1 MQIELKQNINTKT
14 IRFLGEVAIRDE
26 HKFETYKDI
35 IKVSQN
41 EAELSDHLL
50 REGIAKSAVSEFCKT
65 LKRLR
70 IIDKEG
76 TISRQPLVGEY
87 GDYVLKYIATD
98 NETPYNRL
106 PIKMDRYVQE
116 SGGSEYSES
125 GLLNAIQEAQGKMRA
140 ESAVCS
146 IYKIDSPI
154 LRKIEEKQE
163 QILIEIDEKKWIL
176 RILDNS
182 FDIVEGQQLSLRKL
196 FNDELINEND
206 QFYLRLPFE
215 KAQNISNTRD
225 VIENFSVSFNE
236 SINTDWGV
244 FNAHYKNVDVLPIES
259 QVFSWYN
266 EIFNRTLKVNGYF
279 SQEDLKFKWNEIL
292 RDKAVF
298 QREEY
303 KKQIKPFNYSDLI
316 ERYQPKQEEY
326 WLLQAATD
334 LNPYSD
340 IKPIRRTN
348 GSINIPAND
357 KADIQDILGSWNALK
372 NAQTIIIVD
381 PYANTFHAIKALK
394 KIFDSLDNPPQ
405 SVQII
410 SRRDDCLRSER
421 QREEIKEF
429 ERQYNV
435 HFEIWEKRK
444 IPHDRY
450 WILDDSAFTIGIS
463 PNEIWVKND
472 HIEIKQ
478 QININPID
486 IDKLP
491 SEVREWSKYGSN

>member
-26 HKFETYKDI
+26 QKFETYKDI
-35 IKVSQN
+35 IKGSQN

-50 REGIAKSAVSEFCKT
+50 REGITKSAVSEFCKT

-146 IYKIDSPI
+146 IYRIDSPA
-154 LRKIEEKQE
+154 LRIIDERQE
-163 QILIEIDEKKWIL
+163 QISIDIDDNAKNWIL
-176 RILDNS
+176 RIPGNN
-182 FDIVEGQQLSLRKL
+182 FNMVEEQQLPLRKL
-196 FNDELINEND
+196 FKDELIDEEGRW
-206 QFYLRLPFE
+206 YLRLPFE
-215 KAQNISNTRD
+215 KAQKIPNSAN
-225 VIENFSVSFNE
+225 VIDSFSASFSE
-236 SINTDWGV
+236 SINTDWGK
-244 FNAHYKNVDVLPIES
+244 FNACYKNVDVLPINQEVS
-259 QVFSWYN
+259 SWYN
-266 EIFNRTLKVNGYF
+266 EIFNRTLKVNGYL
-279 SQEDLKFKWNEIL
+279 SQDDLKFKWDEIL
-292 RDKAVF
+292 RDKVVF

-316 ERYQPKQEEY
+316 ERYQPQQEEY

-340 IKPIRRTN
+340 IKAIRRPT
-348 GSINIPAND
+348 GSINISAND
-357 KADIQDILGSWNALK
+357 KADIQDILDSWNALK
-372 NAQTIIIVD
+372 NAQTIMIVD
-381 PYANTFHAIKALK
+381 PYANTFHAIKTLK

-410 SRRDDCLRSER
+410 SLRDDSNRSEK
-421 QREEIKEF
+421 QREEVKDF

-435 HFEIWEKRK
+435 DFEIWEKRK

-450 WILDDSAFTIGIS
+450 WILDNSAFTIGIS

-491 SEVREWSKYGSN
+491 SEIREWRQ

>member
-26 HKFETYKDI
+26 QKFETYKDI
-35 IKVSQN
+35 IKGSQN
-41 EAELSDHLL
+41 EAELSDYLL

-116 SGGSEYSES
+116 SGGSKYSES

-146 IYKIDSPI
+146 IYRIDSPI
-154 LRKIEEKQE
+154 LRKIEEREE
-163 QILIEIDEKKWIL
+163 QISIEINDSDDNWIL
-176 RILDNS
+176 RIQNNI
-182 FDIVEGQQLSLRKL
+182 FEMAEKMPFRKL
-196 FNDELINEND
+196 FNDELIAEEG

-215 KAQNISNTRD
+215 KAQKIPNSGN
-225 VIENFSVSFNE
+225 VIESFSASFSE
-236 SINTDWGV
+236 SIDTNWGK
-244 FNAHYKNVDVLPIES
+244 FNASYKNVDVLPIGS
-259 QVFSWYN
+259 QVSSWYN
-266 EIFNRTLKVNGYF
+266 EIFNRTLKVNGYL
-279 SQEDLKFKWNEIL
+279 SEDELKFKWDEIL
-292 RDKAVF
+292 RDKAVL

-303 KKQIKPFNYSDLI
+303 KKQINPFNYSDLI
-316 ERYQPKQEEY
+316 ERYQPQQEEY

-340 IKPIRRTN
+340 IKTIRRSN

-357 KADIQDILGSWNALK
+357 KADIQDILDSWNALK
-372 NAQTIIIVD
+372 NAQTIMIVD
-381 PYANTFHAIKALK
+381 PYANTFHAIKTLK

-410 SRRDDCLRSER
+410 SLRDDSNRSEK
-421 QREEIKEF
+421 QREEVKDF

-435 HFEIWEKRK
+435 DFEIWEKRK

-450 WILDDSAFTIGIS
+450 WILDNSAFTIGIS

-491 SEVREWSKYGSN
+491 SEIREWRQ

>member
-26 HKFETYKDI
+26 QKFETYKDI
-35 IKVSQN
+35 IKGSQN
-41 EAELSDHLL
+41 EAELSDLLL

-125 GLLNAIQEAQGKMRA
+125 GLLNAIQEAQGKMQA
-140 ESAVCS
+140 ESAICS
-146 IYKIDSPI
+146 IYRIDSPI
-154 LRKIEEKQE
+154 LRKIEEREE
-163 QILIEIDEKKWIL
+163 QISIEINDSDDNWIL
-176 RILDNS
+176 RIQNNI
-182 FDIVEGQQLSLRKL
+182 FEMAEKMPFRKL
-196 FNDELINEND
+196 FNDELIAEEGR
-206 QFYLRLPFE
+206 FYLRLPFE
-215 KAQNISNTRD
+215 KAQKTPNSAN
-225 VIENFSVSFNE
+225 VIDSFSASFSE
-236 SINTDWGV
+236 SINTDWGK
-244 FNAHYKNVDVLPIES
+244 FNACYKNVDVLPIDQEVS
-259 QVFSWYN
+259 SWYN
-266 EIFNRTLKVNGYF
+266 EIFNRTLKVNGYL
-279 SQEDLKFKWNEIL
+279 SQDDLKFKWDEIL
-292 RDKAVF
+292 RDKVVL

-316 ERYQPKQEEY
+316 ERYQPQQEEY

-340 IKPIRRTN
+340 IKTIRRSN

-357 KADIQDILGSWNALK
+357 KADIQDILDSWNALK
-372 NAQTIIIVD
+372 NAQTIMIVD
-381 PYANTFHAIKALK
+381 PYANTFHAIKTLK

-410 SRRDDCLRSER
+410 SLRDDSNRSEK
-421 QREEIKEF
+421 QREEVKDF

-435 HFEIWEKRK
+435 NFEIWEKRK

-450 WILDDSAFTIGIS
+450 WILDNSAFTIGIS

-491 SEVREWSKYGSN
+491 SEIREWSK

>member
-26 HKFETYKDI
+26 QKFETYKDI
-35 IKVSQN
+35 IKGSQN

-125 GLLNAIQEAQGKMRA
+125 GLLNAIQEAQGKMQA
-140 ESAVCS
+140 ESAICS
-146 IYKIDSPI
+146 IYRIDSPI
-154 LRKIEEKQE
+154 LRKIEEREE
-163 QILIEIDEKKWIL
+163 QISIEINDSDDNWIL
-176 RILDNS
+176 RIQNNI
-182 FDIVEGQQLSLRKL
+182 FEMAEKMPFRKL
-196 FNDELINEND
+196 FKDELIDEEGRW
-206 QFYLRLPFE
+206 YLRLPFE
-215 KAQNISNTRD
+215 KALKNPNSGS
-225 VIENFSVSFNE
+225 VIENFSASFSE
-236 SINTDWGV
+236 LIKTDWGE
-244 FNAHYKNVDVLPIES
+244 FKASYKNVDVLPIDSEVS
-259 QVFSWYN
+259 SWYN
-266 EIFNRTLKVNGYF
+266 EIFNRTLKVNGYL
-279 SQEDLKFKWNEIL
+279 SQDDLKFKWDEIL
-292 RDKAVF
+292 RDKVVL
-298 QREEY
+298 QRDEY
-303 KKQIKPFNYSDLI
+303 KRLIKPFNYNTLI
-316 ERYQPKQEEY
+316 ERYQPQKEEY

-340 IKPIRRTN
+340 VKTVRRST
-348 GSINIPAND
+348 GSINIPVND
-357 KADIQDILGSWNALK
+357 NADVQDILDNWNALK
-372 NAQTIIIVD
+372 NAQTIVIVD
-381 PYANTFHAIKALK
+381 PYANTFHAIRTLK
-394 KIFDSLDNPPQ
+394 KIFGSLDNPPQ
-405 SVQII
+405 SVQIF
-410 SRRDDCLRSER
+410 SLRDDCERSEN
-421 QREEIKEF
+421 QRREIKDF
-429 ERQYNV
+429 EKQYNV
-435 HFEIWEKRK
+435 HFETREKRQ

-450 WILDDSAFTIGIS
+450 WILDGSAFTIGIS

-491 SEVREWSKYGSN
+491 SEIREWSK

>member
-14 IRFLGEVAIRDE
+14 IRFLGEVAISDE
-26 HKFETYKDI
+26 QKFETYKDI
-35 IKVSQN
+35 IKGSQN

-76 TISRQPLVGEY
+76 TISQQPLVGEY

-140 ESAVCS
+140 EPAVCS
-146 IYKIDSPI
+146 IYRIDSPI
-154 LRKIEEKQE
+154 LRKIEEREE
-163 QILIEIDEKKWIL
+163 QISIEINDNDDNWIL
-176 RILDNS
+176 RIQNKIFEMTEKLPS
-182 FDIVEGQQLSLRKL
+182 RKL
-196 FNDELINEND
+196 FNDELVAEEGR
-206 QFYLRLPFE
+206 FYLRLPFE
-215 KAQNISNTRD
+215 KAQKIPNSAN
-225 VIENFSVSFNE
+225 VIDSFSASFSE
-236 SINTDWGV
+236 SINTDWGK
-244 FNAHYKNVDVLPIES
+244 FNACYKNVDVLPIDQEVS
-259 QVFSWYN
+259 SWYN
-266 EIFNRTLKVNGYF
+266 AIFNRTLKVNGYL
-279 SQEDLKFKWNEIL
+279 SQDDLKFKWDEIL
-292 RDKAVF
+292 RDKAVL

-316 ERYQPKQEEY
+316 EHYQPKQEVY

-340 IKPIRRTN
+340 IKTIRRST
-348 GSINIPAND
+348 GSINIPVND
-357 KADIQDILGSWNALK
+357 NADVQDILDNWNALK
-372 NAQTIIIVD
+372 NAQTIVIVD
-381 PYANTFHAIKALK
+381 PYANTFHAIRTLK
-394 KIFDSLDNPPQ
+394 KIFGSLDNPPQ
-405 SVQII
+405 SVQIF
-410 SRRDDCLRSER
+410 SLRDDCERSEN
-421 QREEIKEF
+421 QRREIKDF
-429 ERQYNV
+429 EKQYNV
-435 HFEIWEKRK
+435 HFEIREKRQ

-450 WILDDSAFTIGIS
+450 WILDGSAFTIGIS

-491 SEVREWSKYGSN
+491 SEIREWSK

>member
-26 HKFETYKDI
+26 QKFETYKDI
-35 IKVSQN
+35 IKASQN

-146 IYKIDSPI
+146 IYRIDSPI
-154 LRKIEEKQE
+154 LRKIEEREE
-163 QILIEIDEKKWIL
+163 QISIEINDSDDNWIL
-176 RILDNS
+176 RIQNNI
-182 FDIVEGQQLSLRKL
+182 FEMTEKMPFRKL
-196 FNDELINEND
+196 FNDELIAEEGRL
-206 QFYLRLPFE
+206 YLRLPFE
-215 KAQNISNTRD
+215 KAQKIPNSAN
-225 VIENFSVSFNE
+225 VIDSFSASFSE
-236 SINTDWGV
+236 SINTDWGK
-244 FNAHYKNVDVLPIES
+244 FNACYKNVDVLPIDSEVS
-259 QVFSWYN
+259 SWYN
-266 EIFNRTLKVNGYF
+266 EIFNRTLKVNGYL
-279 SQEDLKFKWNEIL
+279 SQDDLKFKWDEIL
-292 RDKAVF
+292 RDKVVL
-298 QREEY
+298 QRDEY
-303 KKQIKPFNYSDLI
+303 KRLIKPFNYNTLI
-316 ERYQPKQEEY
+316 ERYQPQKEEY

-340 IKPIRRTN
+340 VKTVRRST
-348 GSINIPAND
+348 GSINIPVND
-357 KADIQDILGSWNALK
+357 NADVQDILDNWNALK
-372 NAQTIIIVD
+372 NAQTIVIVD
-381 PYANTFHAIKALK
+381 PYANTFHAIRTLK
-394 KIFDSLDNPPQ
+394 KIFGSLDNPPQ
-405 SVQII
+405 SVQIF
-410 SRRDDCLRSER
+410 SLRDDCERSEN
-421 QREEIKEF
+421 QRREIKDF
-429 ERQYNV
+429 EKQYNV
-435 HFEIWEKRK
+435 HFEIREKRQ

-450 WILDDSAFTIGIS
+450 WILDGSAFTIGIS

-491 SEVREWSKYGSN
+491 SEIREWSK

>member
-26 HKFETYKDI
+26 QKFETYKDI
-35 IKVSQN
+35 IKGSQN

-146 IYKIDSPI
+146 IYRIDSPI
-154 LRKIEEKQE
+154 LRKIEEREE
-163 QILIEIDEKKWIL
+163 QISIEINDSDDNWIL
-176 RILDNS
+176 RIQNNI
-182 FDIVEGQQLSLRKL
+182 FEMTEKMPFRKL
-196 FNDELINEND
+196 FNDELIAEGGR
-206 QFYLRLPFE
+206 FYLRLPFE
-215 KAQNISNTRD
+215 KAQKIPNSAN
-225 VIENFSVSFNE
+225 VIDSFSASFSE
-236 SINTDWGV
+236 SINTDWGK
-244 FNAHYKNVDVLPIES
+244 FNACYKNVDVLPIDQEVS
-259 QVFSWYN
+259 SWYN
-266 EIFNRTLKVNGYF
+266 EIFNSTLKVNGYL
-279 SQEDLKFKWNEIL
+279 SQDDLKFKWDEIL
-292 RDKAVF
+292 RDKVVL

-303 KKQIKPFNYSDLI
+303 KKQIKPFNYNTLI
-316 ERYQPKQEEY
+316 ERYQPQKEEY

-340 IKPIRRTN
+340 VKTVRRST
-348 GSINIPAND
+348 GSINIPVND
-357 KADIQDILGSWNALK
+357 NADVQDILDNWNALK
-372 NAQTIIIVD
+372 NAQTIVIVD
-381 PYANTFHAIKALK
+381 PYANTFHAIRTLK
-394 KIFDSLDNPPQ
+394 KIFGSLDNPPQ
-405 SVQII
+405 SVQIF
-410 SRRDDCLRSER
+410 SLRDDCERSEN
-421 QREEIKEF
+421 QRREIKDF
-429 ERQYNV
+429 EKQYNV
-435 HFEIWEKRK
+435 HFEIREKRQ

-450 WILDDSAFTIGIS
+450 WILDGSAFTIGIS

-491 SEVREWSKYGSN
+491 SEIREWSK